1 MARAINTKI
10 ILNKNKI
17 NKKYIIE
24 IYIMQFIKK
33 KKGYKNDNF

>member
-17 NKKYIIE
+17 NKKNKIE